1 MSMPSPCLA
10 PPVSDPMSRV
20 LIAEPNRIYAEA
32 LSRICAEVF
41 PLARLEVRCRGQET
55 LAALRQDPAGML
67 LLSLGFEDIDGV
79 HLLNQIGA
87 ERLAGHILVISARW
101 EEHLL
106 LALRTARFDGAVD
119 TASESIAA
127 VQLALHR
134 IIRGEAYIST
144 TLRRYLLDDLPD
156 GPAARE
162 LTPAELRVLRVI
174 GDGSDNQEAADQLG
188 LSTATVQTHRR
199 NIMRKLR
206 VSTSA
211 KLVREAVRL
220 GIVRIAPVTGPRI
233 QFTSPLSAPA
243 PGRPGFNKTLPKLG

>member
-10 PPVSDPMSRV
+10 PPVSDPVIRV

-67 LLSLGFEDIDGV
+67 LLGLGFEDMDGV
-79 HLLNQIGA
+79 DLLNQIGA
-87 ERLAGHILVISARW
+87 ERLAGHTLIISARW

-156 GPAARE
+156 GPTARE

-188 LSTATVQTHRR
+188 LRPFRVTTAMRR
-199 NIMRKLR
+199 RTTWTR
-206 VSTSA
+206 SSSSTS
-211 KLVREAVRL
+211 
-220 GIVRIAPVTGPRI
+220 
-233 QFTSPLSAPA
+233 SA
-243 PGRPGFNKTLPKLG
+243 